1 MERFARK
8 TVLKGVPCIQKV
20 LVLGGTGHGKSS
32 LINTMRGECE
42 CVVGDTW
49 EADRSITR
57 EIEEFSLK
65 RNDKI
70 ISFID
75 TPALKTLGNN
85 KKFTELY
92 KNGFDAVVIVY
103 SIKSIP
109 SRPSLLKQVVETL
122 ALKECMGSH
131 LLVALTFEDYLEDAT
146 VDEFLYT
153 HKELHAFLQN
163 FGVQFVVISNKEE
176 RNSQKGI
183 QQRNAILSSLDD
195 IFRRNDQPLSRNS
208 IVCNV
213 KCIVRIILT
222 SLLITGIGVLFY
234 ILQW

>member
-8 TVLKGVPCIQKV
+8 TVVKGVPCVKKV

-32 LINTMRGECE
+32 LINTMRGEYE

-49 EADRSITR
+49 AADKSVTK
-57 EIEEFSLK
+57 EIEEFSFN

-75 TPALKTLGNN
+75 TPALKMLGDNR
-85 KKFTELY
+85 KFKELY
-92 KNGFDAVVIVY
+92 KNGIDAVVIVY

-109 SRPSLLKQVVETL
+109 SRPAFLKQVVKTL
-122 ALKECMGSH
+122 ALERYMGSH
-131 LLVALTFEDYLEDAT
+131 LLVALTFEDYLEDAS
-146 VDEFLYT
+146 VDEFLCT

-163 FGVQFVVISNKEE
+163 YGVQFVVICNKEE

-195 IFRRNDQPLSRNS
+195 ILRRNDRPLSRNS
-208 IVCNV
+208 VVSNV
-213 KCIVRIILT
+213 KCIIRIILT